1 MLRIVKSN
9 DSFVEALIRAGEIG
23 GEEVLP
29 QVKEIVE
36 TVRQRGDE
44 ALYAYTERFD
54 GADLRIK
61 GLKVAPEE
69 IEAAYRQVTPGFLAA
84 LGQAKENILRFHRR
98 QLQNSWWQ
106 LDEVG
111 NLVGQ
116 LYRPLRRVGL
126 YVPGGRAAYP
136 SSVLMTALP
145 GIVAGVPELVMVSP
159 PSGTGEMNPYTLV
172 AAKEAGVGEIYK
184 LGGAQAVA
192 ALTYGTETIAPVD
205 KIVGPGNIYV
215 TMAKKICYGDVDI
228 DMLAGPSEILIVA
241 DDTANPVY
249 LAADLLSQAEHDPL
263 ARAVLITPEREVAEK
278 TAEEV
283 KKQLGFLPREEIARE
298 SLQNRGAA
306 IITADLEEAFH
317 LANRFAPEHLELCLA
332 EPVSWLHLVKNA
344 GAVFL
349 GHYSP
354 EPLGDYFAGPNHVL
368 PTGGTARFSSP
379 LNVDMY
385 FKKISLIGYTKEGLK
400 AVAGAVEELA
410 SVEGLTAHGRAV
422 TVRREQ

>member
-1 MLRIVKSN
+1 MVKSN

-306 IITADLEEAFH
+306 IITADLEEAF
-317 LANRFAPEHLELCLA
+317 
-332 EPVSWLHLVKNA
+332 
-344 GAVFL
+344 
-349 GHYSP
+349 
-354 EPLGDYFAGPNHVL
+354 
-368 PTGGTARFSSP
+368 
-379 LNVDMY
+379 
-385 FKKISLIGYTKEGLK
+385 
-400 AVAGAVEELA
+400 
-410 SVEGLTAHGRAV
+410 
-422 TVRREQ
+422 